1 MPMPHRKFR
10 TWIQGTMRSME
21 PREPRVTLCA
31 LLPRLQGGQGSS
43 QRGMG
48 SPTRSLPPGR
58 HLGALSLLLHVHPS
72 PSQGPKIFEPLK
84 EGKGG

>member
-1 MPMPHRKFR
+1 MLHSAPSYPDC
-10 TWIQGTMRSME
+10 
-21 PREPRVTLCA
+21 RVGRAVPSVAWVA
-31 LLPRLQGGQGSS
+31 LPG
-43 QRGMG
+43 
-48 SPTRSLPPGR
+48 LPPGR